1 MSYTL
6 KELKLK
12 TAVQLKEIAAGI
24 DHEAVKGHTQ
34 MNKDH
39 LIKAIC
45 TALNIE
51 MHEHHEVKGLDKAGI
66 KAKIRELKKEREK
79 VIAAHDA
86 KLLADLRHQ
95 IKIFRKKLRKAMV

>member
-1 MSYTL
+1 MTYTL

-45 TALNIE
+45 IALGIHV
-51 MHEHHEVKGLDKAGI
+51 HEHIEVTGLDRSGL
-66 KAKIRELKKEREK
+66 KAKIHSLKK
-79 VIAAHDA
+79 
-86 KLLADLRHQ
+86 
-95 IKIFRKKLRKAMV
+95 

>member
-1 MSYTL
+1 MTYTL

-39 LIKAIC
+39 LIKAIG
-45 TALNIE
+45 TALGIHV
-51 MHEHHEVKGLDKAGI
+51 HEHHDVKGVDRSSLKS
-66 KAKIRELKKEREK
+66 KIRTLKKEREK
-79 VIAAHDA
+79 ILEGEDR
-86 KLLADLRHQ
+86 KQLKSIRHL
-95 IKIFRKKLRKAMV
+95 IKEYRKKLRKAID

>member
-1 MSYTL
+1 MAYTL

-34 MNKDH
+34 MNKEH

-45 TALNIE
+45 TALGIHI
-51 MHEHHEVKGLDKAGI
+51 HEHHDEAGVDRSGLKL
-66 KAKIRELKKEREK
+66 KIRALKKERAK
-79 VIAAHDA
+79 VLEGGDRKQLKAI
-86 KLLADLRHQ
+86 RHR
-95 IKIFRKKLRKAMV
+95 IKEYRKKLRKAID